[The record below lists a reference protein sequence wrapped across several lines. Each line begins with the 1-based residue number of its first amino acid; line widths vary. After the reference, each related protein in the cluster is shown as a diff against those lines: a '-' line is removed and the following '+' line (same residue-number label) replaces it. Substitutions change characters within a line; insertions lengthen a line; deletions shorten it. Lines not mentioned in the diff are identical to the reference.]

1 MVPNL
6 RHVSSTSAESARE
19 RLRPF
24 VERARAFSG
33 WMPDARTRRL
43 GQETPW
49 DYVQR
54 ARQLLSSAGSVLDL
68 GTGGGERLSDI
79 LRGFRGRA
87 VATEEWVVN
96 APLAARQL
104 RPLGAGVLWCSAL
117 SLPLAGESFELV
129 LDRHEALEP
138 AEVARVLAPGGM
150 VLTQQVWD
158 YANELTRFFP
168 ADPTSATT
176 STSTSRVSAPPA
188 SKSSTHGRTPGGTL
202 TRVWATSF
210 TRSASRPG
218 KSPTSIPWE
227 PTWKRCSTSSESCR
241 RPTVSLCPAAA
252 TSSRLESRPEA
263 CAGAGRPG

>member
-168 ADPTSATT
+168 RRPDFGDHFHQYQQGFRAAGLEVVDA
-176 STSTSRVSAPPA
+176 R
-188 SKSSTHGRTPGGTL
+188 THAWRDAYESLGDVVYTL
-202 TRVWATSF
+202 CIA
-210 TRSASRPG
+210 
-218 KSPTSIPWE
+218 PWE
-227 PTWKRCSTSSESCR
+227 IADFDPLGTDLEALLDLERELSTPDGIVMSSGSYVIEAR
-241 RPTVSLCPAAA
+241 KPA
-252 TSSRLESRPEA
+252 
-263 CAGAGRPG
+263 